1 MNRKNPDLELMR
13 RIHPECGFYGLMIRF
28 WIYPPP
34 PKKKKATS
42 VFGFGNQDLDFPP
55 KKHSVSLIGVK
66 YFEL

>member
-13 RIHPECGFYGLMIRF
+13 RIHPEV
-28 WIYPPP
+28 WILWIDDPFLDLPPP
-34 PKKKKATS
+34 PPKKKATS